1 MSVITVTDS
10 TFEAEVL
17 QSAIPTVV
25 EFTTRIKTNRSGA
38 DNASAKMD
46 KTIDDLATNYAGRI
60 KFVRVEIE
68 LDQALKDTLNPLTS
82 ATYEINHGPT
92 LVLIKD
98 GARAKDSS
106 GAQVDDLVGNNTSE
120 QVSTWV
126 SRIGGGKP

>member
-25 EFTTRIKTNRSGA
+25 EFTTRIKTNKSGA

-46 KTIDDLATNYAGRI
+46 KTIDSLAASYAGTV

-68 LDQALKDTLNPLTS
+68 LDQDLKDTLNPSTS
-82 ATYEINHGPT
+82 AKYEINHGPT
-92 LVLIKD
+92 LVLIKG

-106 GAQVDDLVGNNTSE
+106 GTQVDDLVGNYTDE
-120 QVSTWV
+120 QVRTWV
-126 SRIGGGKP
+126 SRIGGGKL